1 MSLGQKIVKLRMLK
15 NWKQGELAQ
24 KLGVTQR
31 QLLRWE
37 KDEVR
42 PRPGAI
48 QDLATTFGVSVQDLT
63 SEGAPAGALKLDDE
77 ELVELLG
84 YVPQLEPGRLDT
96 LKNVLRDMVT
106 CQQIARLTSRK
117 AAS

>member
-1 MSLGQKIVKLRMLK
+1 MSLGQKIVKLRMLR
-15 NWKQGELAQ
+15 NWKQGELAS

-48 QDLATTFGVSVQDLT
+48 QDLAKTFEVAVEELTAEGVPT
-63 SEGAPAGALKLDDE
+63 SPLSLQDE

-84 YVPQLEPGRLDT
+84 YVPHLEPGRLDT

-106 CQQIARLTSRK
+106 CQQISRLTSRK